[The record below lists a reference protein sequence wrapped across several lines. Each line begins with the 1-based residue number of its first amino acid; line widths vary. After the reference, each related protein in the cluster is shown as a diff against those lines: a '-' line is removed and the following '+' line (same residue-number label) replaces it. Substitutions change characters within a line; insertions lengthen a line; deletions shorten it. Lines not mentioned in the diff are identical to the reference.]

1 MMGEPP
7 FFHQTQPPAAPARRC
22 SSDALNKEY
31 KLHAGDASP
40 SFCRCSIREY
50 PCAVEH
56 QHNAG
61 SRFGFTRNVKAAIIC
76 RYYSAPRIQTKNG
89 GVRSTAIGLE
99 FQRKGDSPMP
109 HNVKRKKK
117 KSTILLYA
125 ASEIDSNMLYATNFF
140 APDPYTFIK
149 TKQGKRIMVMSDLEI
164 DRAKATSTAHRVLS
178 LSHYQEQAT
187 LRMKGKTP
195 HHADVISEVFKD
207 LKIRSAVV
215 PENFPASMAD
225 RLRKHGIHIS
235 IQPDPFF
242 PERLYK
248 TADEVKE
255 IRKAL
260 KACEAGMQAAKDVLI
275 KSKIRKGYVEYKG
288 KRLTADF
295 LRKCINSTVFDLG
308 YLPSHTIVA
317 PGKHGCD
324 PHDEGHGPIRANSPI
339 IIDIFPRSE
348 KNGYFGDITRTF
360 VKGKAP
366 EKIAKMYRAVY
377 EGQTGALR
385 AIRDG
390 VKAKDIHQTILD
402 LFEKKGFA
410 TGQIDGRMQGFFH
423 GTGHGLGLDIHEPPR
438 IAINDVIL
446 KKGMV
451 VTVEPGLYYYPIGGI
466 RIEDTIAITKTG
478 IKNLTRFSKTLE
490 IP

>member
-1 MMGEPP
+1 M
-7 FFHQTQPPAAPARRC
+7 
-22 SSDALNKEY
+22 
-31 KLHAGDASP
+31 
-40 SFCRCSIREY
+40 
-50 PCAVEH
+50 
-56 QHNAG
+56 
-61 SRFGFTRNVKAAIIC
+61 
-76 RYYSAPRIQTKNG
+76 PRI
-89 GVRSTAIGLE
+89 
-99 FQRKGDSPMP
+99 
-109 HNVKRKKK
+109 VKRKKK
-117 KSTILLYA
+117 KNTILLYA
-125 ASEIDSNMLYATNFF
+125 ASEIDSNMLYATRFF

-149 TKQGKRIMVMSDLEI
+149 TKQGKRILVMSDLEI

-178 LSHYQEQAT
+178 LSHYQQQAK
-187 LRMKGKTP
+187 LRLKGKTP
-195 HHADVISEVFKD
+195 HQADVIAEVFKD
-207 LKIRSAVV
+207 LGIHSAVV
-215 PENFPASMAD
+215 PENFPTSMAD
-225 RLRKHGIHIS
+225 RLRKYKIRIS
-235 IQPDPFF
+235 VNPDPFF
-242 PERLYK
+242 PERLFK
-248 TADEVKE
+248 TADEVRE

-260 KACEAGMQAAKDVLI
+260 KACEAGMKTAKDILI

-295 LRKCINSTVFDLG
+295 LRKSINSTVFDLG

-348 KNGYFGDITRTF
+348 KNGYFGDMSRTF

-377 EGQTGALR
+377 QGQTMALR
-385 AIRDG
+385 SIRHG
-390 VKAKDIHQTILD
+390 VEAKKIHQDILD
-402 LFEKKGFA
+402 LFDKRGFP

-446 KKGMV
+446 EKGMV

-466 RIEDTIAITKTG
+466 RIEDTIAVTKTG
-478 IKNLTRFSKTLE
+478 IKNLTRFPKTLE